1 MKIVFIGSLIGCD
14 SEFPFIRE
22 MQKRE
27 RNFICY
33 YPVQGKTYN
42 TSIFDIKETIKI
54 DAIIKASEYEEF
66 RRFDKYFDL
75 ERIYI
80 INNYHWR
87 QRHWQSWLLWIK
99 VYFHIKKQNPDILH
113 YAWPLRWQRS
123 ILYRLKCHKVMTVH
137 DPLPHSSMMTKKE
150 EKARLKAF
158 SHADRF
164 ILLSDVHKESFKDK
178 YHIDESRITISR
190 FGYYDWMDYLGKPV
204 LKQQKYILFWGQI
217 QSHKGVD
224 ILLSAMLKVHE
235 QIPDLKCIIAGKGN
249 FSFDINPYLGLDYIT
264 IINRFVSMNEL
275 SELLNGCLFVV
286 CPYKDAT
293 QSGVVQNT
301 FSMSVPLIV
310 TNVGA
315 LPQSVLHGIT
325 GLVVPPNDVN
335 SLSNAIIKLA
345 TNETLRSLIKKNI
358 NEVWKKE
365 MGWSDVAN
373 SYISCYRMCFEQLS

>member
-27 RNFICY
+27 RDFICY
-33 YPVQGKTYN
+33 YPVQGKTCN
-42 TSIFDIKETIKI
+42 TSIFDIKETIKT
-54 DAIIKASEYEEF
+54 DAIIKASDYQEF
-66 RRFDKYFDL
+66 RRFDRYFDL

-87 QRHWQSWLLWIK
+87 QRHWQSWFLWIK

-123 ILYRLKCHKVMTVH
+123 MLYRLKCRKVMTVH
-137 DPLPHSSMMTKKE
+137 DPLPHSSMMTNKE

-164 ILLSDVHKESFKDK
+164 ILLSDVHKESFKAK
-178 YHIDESRITISR
+178 YHIDEGRITVSR

-204 LKQQKYILFWGQI
+204 HKQQKYILFWGQI

-224 ILLSAMLKVHE
+224 ILLSAMLKVHK
-235 QIPDLKCIIAGKGN
+235 QIPDLKCVIAGKGT
-249 FSFDINPYLGLDYIT
+249 FSFDINPFVALDYIK

-275 SELLNGCLFVV
+275 SELLSGCLFVV

-301 FSMSVPLIV
+301 FSMSVPMIV

-315 LPQSVLHGIT
+315 MPQSVTHGVT
-325 GLVVPPNDVN
+325 GLVVPPNNVTE
-335 SLSNAIIKLA
+335 LSQAIINLA
-345 TNETLRSLIKKNI
+345 TDNNLRESFVHNI
-358 NEVWKKE
+358 NDIWKKE
-365 MGWSDVAN
+365 MKWDIVVSTYQN
-373 SYISCYRMCFEQLS
+373 CYYSLFQ